1 MGASCGCGDDVS
13 RDDTAKTTIAA
24 AEGKNAA
31 ATEDQRAASTAVA
44 ATGNTNDTKTPTN
57 DTKSGAGTTTKDT
70 NDTGSANEVIQA
82 AVKAAAETPESIFD
96 QVDKDAD
103 GKLTEK
109 EFAIWAEH
117 NQEKA
122 GIFFSFLD
130 ENDFQGGGGV
140 SFKDKVGV
148 FWLKAVMEFDDNVD
162 MKLDKAEFCTLYN
175 KLARAKEADVEPI
188 QRS

>member
-1 MGASCGCGDDVS
+1 MLWLQLGPNFFDGNSSDDDGHMATKSDEDEDVS
-13 RDDTAKTTIAA
+13 VVASLPEELQTIVERA
-24 AEGKNAA
+24 NA
-31 ATEDQRAASTAVA
+31 T
-44 ATGNTNDTKTPTN
+44 
-57 DTKSGAGTTTKDT
+57 
-70 NDTGSANEVIQA
+70 
-82 AVKAAAETPESIFD
+82 AVKAAAETAESIFD